1 MKPGS
6 GEWRGVLGNKV
17 WTLSQDETHLFCQ
30 PHVSSDDIT
39 NRTSHKTKKRKKC
52 DESVVVSHP
61 EIDMSE
67 EKVEAMFT
75 DYFQLDVCLMKLYT
89 TWSAADKNFA
99 SVSPKFSGI
108 RMLNQDPVEN
118 LFSFICSSNNNIQ
131 RLAMILKVYN
141 VVALIVCKKVPYNSC
156 EHEYISLFV

>member
-30 PHVSSDDIT
+30 PHVSSDDII
-39 NRTSHKTKKRKKC
+39 NRTSQKTKKRKKC
-52 DESVVVSHP
+52 DASVAVSQH
-61 EIDMSE
+61 EIEMSE
-67 EKVEAMFT
+67 EKVEAIFSN
-75 DYFQLDVCLMKLYT
+75 YFQLHVCLMKLYT

-131 RLAMILKVYN
+131 R
-141 VVALIVCKKVPYNSC
+141 
-156 EHEYISLFV
+156 

>member
-17 WTLSQDETHLFCQ
+17 WTLSQDETHLYCQ
-30 PHVSSDDIT
+30 PHVSSDNTI
-39 NRTSHKTKKRKKC
+39 NKTSRKTKKRKKC
-52 DESVVVSHP
+52 DESVSVSQP

-67 EKVEAMFT
+67 EKVEAIFS
-75 DYFQLDVCLMKLYT
+75 DYFQLHVCLMKLYT

-99 SVSPKFSGI
+99 SVSSKFSGI

-131 RLAMILKVYN
+131 R
-141 VVALIVCKKVPYNSC
+141 
-156 EHEYISLFV
+156 